1 MDDAGLPEGDHV
13 AALRGLR
20 RLNRASFAHR
30 IAWPSVRRIAAAAG
44 RHGRAATVLDAACGS
59 ADAAME
65 LASRARRTGLRV
77 RWRACDISPRAL
89 EVAGDAA
96 RSAGVAL
103 ETCTADAVAGP
114 LPGGNDLV
122 ICSLFLHHLD
132 REDAVRALAAMRASA
147 ASGAVVDL
155 DRTAT
160 GLALAWAGSRLLTRS
175 PVVHFDATA
184 SVRAAWTPE
193 EALAM
198 ARAAGIERPRV
209 DRAWP
214 QRWLLRWG
222 DA

>member
-1 MDDAGLPEGDHV
+1 MDDPGLPEGDHV
-13 AALRGLR
+13 AALRGLA
-20 RLNRASFAHR
+20 RLNRAAFAHR
-30 IAWPSVRRIAAAAG
+30 IAWPSIQRVAASAARDG
-44 RHGRAATVLDAACGS
+44 RTAVVLDAACGS
-59 ADAAME
+59 ADAAVA
-65 LASRARRTGLRV
+65 LAARAQRAGLRI

-89 EVAGDAA
+89 EVAGRAA

-103 ETCTADAVAGP
+103 ETCTADAVAGT
-114 LPGGNDLV
+114 LPAGNDLV
-122 ICSLFLHHLD
+122 TCSLFLHHLD
-132 REDAVRALAAMRASA
+132 RDDAVRALAAMRAAA

-155 DRTAT
+155 DRTAA
-160 GLALAWAGSRLLTRS
+160 GLALAWAASRLLTRS
-175 PVVHFDATA
+175 PVVHLDATA

-198 ARAAGIERPRV
+198 ARDAGIERPRV